1 MLTFMD
7 ADDTTKL
14 IQKANKV
21 QEIKE
26 QKQMLS
32 KSSDEFTPS
41 KYKNRLKHKHHLKI
55 SCINEDSEHS
65 RDYSNSQK
73 LFYPS

>member
-21 QEIKE
+21 LEIKE
-26 QKQMLS
+26 QKQIIS
-32 KSSDEFTPS
+32 KSSDAFIPK
-41 KYKNRLKHKHHLKI
+41 KYKKRQALKNKQNLKI

-65 RDYSNSQK
+65 QD
-73 LFYPS
+73 